1 MIYDKENLF
10 LDGVAVSEFGTSA
23 KYSDVIVNTGAG
35 DAYPNAFLAAVV
47 TGAPT
52 AGGALTVTL
61 QTSDTEAF
69 TAANDLASVTVPVGS
84 QGDVVGMIM
93 PKGCKKYLR
102 LKLQGSAAVTGAGK
116 ITAGIV
122 LDINQ

>member
-23 KYSDVIVNTGAG
+23 KYSDVIVNIGAG
-35 DAYPNAFLAAVV
+35 DAYPNAFLAAAV

-52 AGGALTVTL
+52 AGGTLTVTL

-69 TAANDLASVTVPVGS
+69 TSANDLASVNVPTGS
-84 QGDVVGMIM
+84 QGDVIGMIM